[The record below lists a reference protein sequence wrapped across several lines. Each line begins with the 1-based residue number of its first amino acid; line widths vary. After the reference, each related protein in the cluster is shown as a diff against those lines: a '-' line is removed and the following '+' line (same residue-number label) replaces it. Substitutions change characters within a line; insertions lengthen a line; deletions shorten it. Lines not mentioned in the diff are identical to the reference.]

1 MLYFFSVAFFFH
13 SSVVDCVE
21 PSPFSPSTLRLVAG
35 WQRIFVWFRLVLYSY
50 FEISESERRRERMK
64 WKNSLCI
71 YIYILDLLSHE
82 EVITSHWKCE
92 WSSRAIPEPTSFP
105 KLREWESST
114 IGRAECVALS
124 YFCAFSSLTYIS
136 RWLDVL
142 LIFFFTNMKRYGTFL
157 IHPIADIAENVRE
170 EWRRKEK
177 KSSWQSLIFFNPAN
191 VTRSRRIESGL
202 LGRYERDICW
212 RNVKCGAQSRW
223 KSSDV
228 TQIY

>member
-1 MLYFFSVAFFFH
+1 MLYFFSVTFFH

-71 YIYILDLLSHE
+71 YIYILNLLSHE

-114 IGRAECVALS
+114 IGRAECVARSPLLLTS
-124 YFCAFSSLTYIS
+124 RDGWMFCLFY
-136 RWLDVL
+136 
-142 LIFFFTNMKRYGTFL
+142 FFTNMKRYGTFL

-177 KSSWQSLIFFNPAN
+177 RVHDSHWSSLTQQTLHA
-191 VTRSRRIESGL
+191 RDGL
-202 LGRYERDICW
+202 NRDYLDYERDICW
-212 RNVKCGAQSRW
+212 RNVRCGAQSRW